1 MKIKVCGMKYEEN
14 INAISLLNQTI
25 LDLFSINF
33 QNEKLLA
40 Q

>member
-14 INAISLLNQTI
+14 INAISLLEPDYI
-25 LDLFSINF
+25 GFISMNF